1 MWELQ
6 VSVLSSSKEALER
19 DVGALMGVHRAPCS
33 TFMPE
38 GSLALL
44 EAGTLQ
50 VRYLTLG
57 SSGQRL
63 QRSLLCSEEHPLR
76 HPCLFLAMGMDR
88 RVPCWDQHQKIL
100 CPVAREQHLWEQDSA
115 FSCLCLCAVITSTSV
130 ADCRLSPQTV
140 QQKHQRGA
148 GGAGAAQQG
157 RGLLQPGAELV
168 WGALISA
175 FYFAAAWKRT

>member
-57 SSGQRL
+57 SSGHRL

-76 HPCLFLAMGMDR
+76 HPCLFLAMTGEFPAGTSIR
-88 RVPCWDQHQKIL
+88 KSSAQLQGSSIFGNRIL
-100 CPVAREQHLWEQDSA
+100 LSA
-115 FSCLCLCAVITSTSV
+115 VFASAQ
-130 ADCRLSPQTV
+130 LSRAPQWLT
-140 QQKHQRGA
+140 A
-148 GGAGAAQQG
+148 G
-157 RGLLQPGAELV
+157 
-168 WGALISA
+168 
-175 FYFAAAWKRT
+175 